1 MINQDERD
9 RGQGADIL
17 IVDDIAENLEVLAKI
32 LTHEGYKVRPTSSGE
47 FALSAIK
54 NSLPDL
60 ILLDIKMPGMDGY
73 TVCKKLKAS
82 ERTEEIPVIFIS
94 ALSDVNDIIHGFK
107 VGAVDYIS
115 KPFQYE
121 EVLARVKTHVM
132 LNKMKKSLEQKNR
145 NLEQENSL
153 RRIAEESL
161 KTAYD
166 EIEKKVDERTREL
179 KIEVTERKKAEK
191 ELQQALKELEEIKN
205 QLLEENIY
213 LQEEIKLS
221 NDFCEIIGKSHSLKN
236 VLSQLEQVSPLDS
249 TVLLLGETGTGKE
262 LFARAVHNLSPRKL
276 HPLIKVNCAALP
288 ANLIENELFG
298 HEKEAFSGAHS
309 KKVGRFELANHG
321 TIFLDE
327 VGDIPMEL
335 QAKLL

>member
-115 KPFQYE
+115 
-121 EVLARVKTHVM
+121 
-132 LNKMKKSLEQKNR
+132 
-145 NLEQENSL
+145 
-153 RRIAEESL
+153 
-161 KTAYD
+161 
-166 EIEKKVDERTREL
+166 
-179 KIEVTERKKAEK
+179 
-191 ELQQALKELEEIKN
+191 
-205 QLLEENIY
+205 
-213 LQEEIKLS
+213 
-221 NDFCEIIGKSHSLKN
+221 
-236 VLSQLEQVSPLDS
+236 
-249 TVLLLGETGTGKE
+249 
-262 LFARAVHNLSPRKL
+262 
-276 HPLIKVNCAALP
+276 
-288 ANLIENELFG
+288 
-298 HEKEAFSGAHS
+298 
-309 KKVGRFELANHG
+309 
-321 TIFLDE
+321 
-327 VGDIPMEL
+327 
-335 QAKLL
+335 